1 MKSATD
7 LKGRLVASSGVSWS
21 QHMLPTVFITIHDD
35 VGDLWGIFWRDLFA
49 SGRSKVRSRVG
60 GGHRRVPRWGRTTN
74 MTRTEPVAIGPGVT
88 MSPFDH

>member
-1 MKSATD
+1 M
-7 LKGRLVASSGVSWS
+7 ASSGVSWS

-60 GGHRRVPRWGRTTN
+60 GCHRKVPTWGRTTN